1 MGTFLLAILNFGLSI
16 VQTIFRGYVLMVMW
30 GWFVMTQFPGV
41 PHISIVGAIGLSC
54 LWGLFSM
61 RDLRYSEYKE
71 SSKLDSGERLAFSFA
86 QTGIG
91 LFAIAITWLSAYII
105 HCFM

>member
-1 MGTFLLAILNFGLSI
+1 MGAFLLAIVNFGLSI

-30 GWFVMTQFPGV
+30 GWFVMTQFPGAPRIGV
-41 PHISIVGAIGLSC
+41 VGAIGLSC
-54 LWGLFSM
+54 LWSLFTV
-61 RDLRYSEYKE
+61 RDLRYGEYKE
-71 SSKLDSGERLAFSFA
+71 SSKLDSDERIAFSLV

-91 LFAIAITWLSAYII
+91 LFVVAMSWLSGYIV

>member
-1 MGTFLLAILNFGLSI
+1 MGAFLLSLLNFGLSI
-16 VQTIFRGYVLMVMW
+16 VQTVFRGYVLMVMW
-30 GWFVMTQFPGV
+30 GWFVMTQFPGAPRIGV
-41 PHISIVGAIGLSC
+41 VGAIGLSC

-71 SSKLDSGERLAFSFA
+71 SSKLDKEERVAFSLL

-91 LFAIAITWLSAYII
+91 LFAISLSWLSAYII